1 MGEKLIRPPCDV
13 NRQLVAYRHVARHA
27 QDVPPTTRTG
37 VVSGGRLPDSCQ
49 EERMNPGVILIAAIV
64 LTGVAALTGLRV
76 LYEYERG
83 VIFRLGKLTRAKGP
97 GLVVL
102 IPFGIDRLRKMDLRI
117 VALDIA
123 PQDTITKDNVSVRV
137 NAVVY
142 FRVSDPTR
150 AVIEIEDYYFATSQ
164 LAQTTLR
171 SVIGQSELDELLAE
185 RERINE
191 VVRAI
196 IDEGTDR
203 WGIEVTGVE
212 IKDIDLPQ
220 EMKRAM
226 AKQAEA
232 ERERRAKVINAE
244 GEYQA
249 SAKLVAAAEII
260 EPFPVAMQ
268 LRFLQT
274 VTEVAVE
281 NNSTTLFPIP
291 IDLFSPFVKTAEP
304 ANPEARANALQK
316 AAAMIG
322 ESASQDS
329 VQGMLIDV
337 GKGSIGLG
345 QTAPTPGEMAPSNE
359 LREKRGEEVDEEP
372 ASEE

>member
-1 MGEKLIRPPCDV
+1 MDPNAL
-13 NRQLVAYRHVARHA
+13 LVAAAVIGG
-27 QDVPPTTRTG
+27 TG
-37 VVSGGRLPDSCQ
+37 L
-49 EERMNPGVILIAAIV
+49 
-64 LTGVAALTGLRV
+64 LTSLRV
-76 LYEYERG
+76 LFEYERG
-83 VIFRLGKLTRAKGP
+83 VVFRLGKLTRARGP
-97 GLVVL
+97 GLIFLV
-102 IPFGIDRLRKMDLRI
+102 PFGIERMRKMDLRI

-142 FRVSDPTR
+142 FRVADPTK
-150 AVIEIEDYYFATSQ
+150 AVVEIEDYYFATSQ

-191 VVRAI
+191 VVREI
-196 IDEGTDR
+196 IDEGTDP
-203 WGIEVTGVE
+203 WGIEVVGVE

-232 ERERRAKVINAE
+232 ERERRGKVIAAE

-249 SAKLVAAAEII
+249 STKLVLAAQVIQQY
-260 EPFPVAMQ
+260 PVAMQ

-274 VTEVAVE
+274 VVEVAAE

-291 IDLFSPFVKTAEP
+291 IELFRPLLERGSARDEVDAQAT
-304 ANPEARANALQK
+304 ARALQ
-316 AAAMIG
+316 AAADTLLEALPQGGDRASI
-322 ESASQDS
+322 EAAARRLIASATGGADP
-329 VQGMLIDV
+329 VAAA
-337 GKGSIGLG
+337 
-345 QTAPTPGEMAPSNE
+345 APVPVPVAVPRETDAP
-359 LREKRGEEVDEEP
+359 
-372 ASEE
+372 

>member
-1 MGEKLIRPPCDV
+1 MDLSV
-13 NRQLVAYRHVARHA
+13 LLVPAIIF
-27 QDVPPTTRTG
+27 
-37 VVSGGRLPDSCQ
+37 GGTAL
-49 EERMNPGVILIAAIV
+49 
-64 LTGVAALTGLRV
+64 LTSLRV
-76 LYEYERG
+76 LFEYERG
-83 VIFRLGKLTRAKGP
+83 VVFRLGKLTRAKGP
-97 GLVVL
+97 GLIFLV
-102 IPFGIDRLRKMDLRI
+102 PFGLERMRKMDLRI

-142 FRVSDPTR
+142 FRVADPTR
-150 AVIEIEDYYFATSQ
+150 AVVEIEDYYFATSQ

-191 VVRAI
+191 VVRDI

-203 WGIEVTGVE
+203 WGIEVTAVE

-232 ERERRAKVINAE
+232 ERERRAKVIAAE

-249 SAKLVAAAEII
+249 STKLAAAAEII
-260 EPFPVAMQ
+260 QQFPIALQ

-274 VTEVAVE
+274 VVEVAAE

-291 IDLFSPFVKTAEP
+291 IELFRPFVEP
-304 ANPEARANALQK
+304 
-316 AAAMIG
+316 G
-322 ESASQDS
+322 
-329 VQGMLIDV
+329 
-337 GKGSIGLG
+337 
-345 QTAPTPGEMAPSNE
+345 
-359 LREKRGEEVDEEP
+359 EP
-372 ASEE
+372 ASEEARARALKYAAESMVEALPEGGDRASLEAAARTMIGIPGASAEKAKVPAGDGDAPLHED

>member
-1 MGEKLIRPPCDV
+1 MDPTALIIP
-13 NRQLVAYRHVARHA
+13 AIIGA
-27 QDVPPTTRTG
+27 G
-37 VVSGGRLPDSCQ
+37 
-49 EERMNPGVILIAAIV
+49 AAL
-64 LTGVAALTGLRV
+64 LTGVRILF
-76 LYEYERG
+76 EYERG
-83 VIFRLGKLTRAKGP
+83 VVFRLGKLTRAKGP
-97 GLVVL
+97 GIIFLV
-102 IPFGIDRLRKMDLRI
+102 PFGVDRLRKMDLRI

-123 PQDTITKDNVSVRV
+123 PQDTITKDNVTLRV

-142 FRVSDPTR
+142 FRVADPTK

-191 VVRAI
+191 VVRDI
-196 IDEGTDR
+196 IDQGTDP

-249 SAKLVAAAEII
+249 STKLVAAAEII
-260 EPFPVAMQ
+260 QQFPVAMQ

-291 IDLFSPFVKTAEP
+291 IDLFSPFIQGAKPVSKEAI
-304 ANPEARANALQK
+304 ARALQASTDASVQSMPGGEELEAIGDGS
-316 AAAMIG
+316 AAAAIAG
-322 ESASQDS
+322 AAKKLLQESDAGPARVRQSPGDS
-329 VQGMLIDV
+329 G
-337 GKGSIGLG
+337 
-345 QTAPTPGEMAPSNE
+345 
-359 LREKRGEEVDEEP
+359 RGD
-372 ASEE
+372 SERG

>member
-1 MGEKLIRPPCDV
+1 VVWASTPGRKAAQQQVHDAELASTNVRKGAMETILIP
-13 NRQLVAYRHVARHA
+13 
-27 QDVPPTTRTG
+27 
-37 VVSGGRLPDSCQ
+37 
-49 EERMNPGVILIAAIV
+49 IAAIASIGL
-64 LTGVAALTGLRV
+64 LTSLRI
-76 LYEYERG
+76 LFEYERG
-83 VIFRLGKLTRAKGP
+83 VVFRLGKLTRAKGP
-97 GLVVL
+97 GLIFLV
-102 IPFGIDRLRKMDLRI
+102 PFGIERMNKMDLRI

-142 FRVSDPTR
+142 FRVSDPTK

-191 VVRAI
+191 IVRQI
-196 IDEGTDR
+196 IDEGTDP
-203 WGIEVTGVE
+203 WGIDVTGVE

-226 AKQAEA
+226 ARQAEA
-232 ERERRAKVINAE
+232 ERERRAKVISAE

-249 SAKLVAAAEII
+249 STKLAAAAEII
-260 EPFPVAMQ
+260 QHYPVAMQ

-274 VTEVAVE
+274 VVEIAAE

-291 IDLFSPFVKTAEP
+291 IELFRSFVEP
-304 ANPEARANALQK
+304 GA
-316 AAAMIG
+316 
-322 ESASQDS
+322 
-329 VQGMLIDV
+329 
-337 GKGSIGLG
+337 
-345 QTAPTPGEMAPSNE
+345 
-359 LREKRGEEVDEEP
+359 P
-372 ASEE
+372 ASEEAKARALKAAAETLVDALPGGEDRGTLKAAAKKLIGLDVDAAAAEKEPVPARRDTQEDEEV

>member
-1 MGEKLIRPPCDV
+1 VDLSVIIIP
-13 NRQLVAYRHVARHA
+13 AIIA
-27 QDVPPTTRTG
+27 
-37 VVSGGRLPDSCQ
+37 GGTAL
-49 EERMNPGVILIAAIV
+49 
-64 LTGVAALTGLRV
+64 LTSLRV
-76 LYEYERG
+76 LFEYERG

-97 GLVVL
+97 GLIFLV
-102 IPFGIDRLRKMDLRI
+102 PFGLERMRKMDLRI

-142 FRVSDPTR
+142 FRVADPTK
-150 AVIEIEDYYFATSQ
+150 AVVEIEDYYFATSQ

-185 RERINE
+185 RERINKT
-191 VVRAI
+191 VRDI
-196 IDEGTDR
+196 IDQGTDD
-203 WGIEVTGVE
+203 WGIEVTAVE

-232 ERERRAKVINAE
+232 ERERRAKVIAAK

-249 SAKLVAAAEII
+249 SSKLAAAAEII
-260 EPFPVAMQ
+260 QQYPVALQ

-274 VTEVAVE
+274 VTEVAAE

-291 IDLFSPFVKTAEP
+291 IELFRPFTEAGKP
-304 ANPEARANALQK
+304 ASDEAK
-316 AAAMIG
+316 AAALKFAA
-322 ESASQDS
+322 ESMVESLPEGDNRTAIEAAARTIAGIPKAIEAEKEKVPVGDGDDS
-329 VQGMLIDV
+329 DQEG
-337 GKGSIGLG
+337 
-345 QTAPTPGEMAPSNE
+345 
-359 LREKRGEEVDEEP
+359 
-372 ASEE
+372 

>member
-1 MGEKLIRPPCDV
+1 MELGAFLIP
-13 NRQLVAYRHVARHA
+13 
-27 QDVPPTTRTG
+27 
-37 VVSGGRLPDSCQ
+37 VVLAAG
-49 EERMNPGVILIAAIV
+49 AAILSSV
-64 LTGVAALTGLRV
+64 RILF
-76 LYEYERG
+76 EYERG
-83 VIFRLGKLTRAKGP
+83 VVFRLGKLTRAKGP
-97 GLVVL
+97 GLVFLV
-102 IPFGIDRLRKMDLRI
+102 PFGFDRLKKMDLRI

-142 FRVSDPTR
+142 FRVADPTK

-185 RERINE
+185 RDRINE
-191 VVRAI
+191 VVRKI
-196 IDEGTDR
+196 IDQGTDP
-203 WGIEVTGVE
+203 WGIDVTGVE

-232 ERERRAKVINAE
+232 ERERRAKVINAT

-249 SAKLVAAAEII
+249 SAKLAEAAEII
-260 EPFPVAMQ
+260 EQFPVAMQ

-291 IDLFSPFVKTAEP
+291 IDLFGPLLADKKP
-304 ANPEARANALQK
+304 ASPEARARALK
-316 AAAMIG
+316 ASTDAMMTGLAGADTDKAVEGSEPRALPVSDREELMRVAQQVLSAATPDPQG
-322 ESASQDS
+322 DDS
-329 VQGMLIDV
+329 
-337 GKGSIGLG
+337 
-345 QTAPTPGEMAPSNE
+345 E
-359 LREKRGEEVDEEP
+359 
-372 ASEE
+372 

>member
-1 MGEKLIRPPCDV
+1 MDLGALLIPA
-13 NRQLVAYRHVARHA
+13 LVAA
-27 QDVPPTTRTG
+27 
-37 VVSGGRLPDSCQ
+37 GG
-49 EERMNPGVILIAAIV
+49 AI
-64 LTGVAALTGLRV
+64 LTGVRI

-83 VIFRLGKLTRAKGP
+83 VVFRLGKLTRAKGP
-97 GLVVL
+97 GLIFLV
-102 IPFGIDRLRKMDLRI
+102 PFGIDRLRKMDLRI

-142 FRVSDPTR
+142 FRVSDPTK

-191 VVRAI
+191 VVRQI
-196 IDEGTDR
+196 IDEGTDP
-203 WGIEVTGVE
+203 WGIDVTGVE
-212 IKDIDLPQ
+212 IKDIDLPK

-249 SAKLVAAAEII
+249 STKLVQAAEII
-260 EPFPVAMQ
+260 EQFPVAMQ

-291 IDLFSPFVKTAEP
+291 IDLFAPFLAEKREASPEVRARALKAATEAMITGLPEGAGRDKLRAATRDVLETSLEGSEEP
-304 ANPEARANALQK
+304 AA
-316 AAAMIG
+316 IG
-322 ESASQDS
+322 
-329 VQGMLIDV
+329 
-337 GKGSIGLG
+337 
-345 QTAPTPGEMAPSNE
+345 
-359 LREKRGEEVDEEP
+359 RGEEPEKE
-372 ASEE
+372 

>member
-1 MGEKLIRPPCDV
+1 MELSVALISATV
-13 NRQLVAYRHVARHA
+13 L
-27 QDVPPTTRTG
+27 G
-37 VVSGGRLPDSCQ
+37 VG
-49 EERMNPGVILIAAIV
+49 
-64 LTGVAALTGLRV
+64 ALFTSIRV
-76 LYEYERG
+76 LFEYERG
-83 VIFRLGKLTRAKGP
+83 VVFRLGKLTRAKGP
-97 GLVVL
+97 GLIFL
-102 IPFGIDRLRKMDLRI
+102 IPFGIDRMRKMDLRI

-142 FRVSDPTR
+142 FRVADPTK
-150 AVIEIEDYYFATSQ
+150 AMIEIEDYYFATSQ

-191 VVRAI
+191 VVRVI
-196 IDEGTDR
+196 IDEGTDP

-249 SAKLVAAAEII
+249 STKLIQAAEVI
-260 EPFPVAMQ
+260 EQFPVAIQ

-274 VTEVAVE
+274 VAEVAVE

-291 IDLFSPFVKTAEP
+291 IDLFSQFGKEP
-304 ANPEARANALQK
+304 SAVTSEGKARALKLAKEAALASLPDS
-316 AAAMIG
+316 AAASGTLADTRAPKITKSERALLEG
-322 ESASQDS
+322 SAEDSEPIEPDDTQQD
-329 VQGMLIDV
+329 
-337 GKGSIGLG
+337 
-345 QTAPTPGEMAPSNE
+345 
-359 LREKRGEEVDEEP
+359 
-372 ASEE
+372 

>member
-1 MGEKLIRPPCDV
+1 MELSVALISATV
-13 NRQLVAYRHVARHA
+13 L
-27 QDVPPTTRTG
+27 G
-37 VVSGGRLPDSCQ
+37 VG
-49 EERMNPGVILIAAIV
+49 
-64 LTGVAALTGLRV
+64 ALFTSIRV
-76 LYEYERG
+76 LFEYERG
-83 VIFRLGKLTRAKGP
+83 VVFRLGKLTRAKGP
-97 GLVVL
+97 GLIFL
-102 IPFGIDRLRKMDLRI
+102 IPFGIDRMRKMDLRI

-142 FRVSDPTR
+142 FRVADPTK
-150 AVIEIEDYYFATSQ
+150 AMIEIADYYFATSQ

-191 VVRAI
+191 VVRVI
-196 IDEGTDR
+196 IDEGTDP

-249 SAKLVAAAEII
+249 STKLVQAAEII
-260 EPFPVAMQ
+260 EQFPVAIQ

-291 IDLFSPFVKTAEP
+291 IDLFSQFTKEPSPVSSEGKVRALKLAAEAALASLP
-304 ANPEARANALQK
+304 DGSGEADTIADPDMPKITDTGHSL
-316 AAAMIG
+316 
-322 ESASQDS
+322 
-329 VQGMLIDV
+329 L
-337 GKGSIGLG
+337 
-345 QTAPTPGEMAPSNE
+345 
-359 LREKRGEEVDEEP
+359 EEV
-372 ASEE
+372 ATGSETTESDQVQND

>member
-1 MGEKLIRPPCDV
+1 MLFQELLIPGAIIV
-13 NRQLVAYRHVARHA
+13 VA
-27 QDVPPTTRTG
+27 G
-37 VVSGGRLPDSCQ
+37 L
-49 EERMNPGVILIAAIV
+49 
-64 LTGVAALTGLRV
+64 LTSLRV
-76 LYEYERG
+76 LFEYERG
-83 VIFRLGKLTRAKGP
+83 VVFRLGKLTRAKGP
-97 GLVVL
+97 GLIAL
-102 IPFGIDRLRKMDLRI
+102 LPFGFERMRKMDLRI

-142 FRVSDPTR
+142 FRVSDPTK
-150 AVIEIEDYYFATSQ
+150 AVVEIEDYYFATSQ

-171 SVIGQSELDELLAE
+171 SVIGQSELDQLLAE

-191 VVRAI
+191 VVREI
-196 IDEGTDR
+196 IDQGTDP

-232 ERERRAKVINAE
+232 ERERRGKVIAAE

-249 SAKLVAAAEII
+249 STKLVAAAEVISQ
-260 EPFPVAMQ
+260 FPQAMQ

-274 VTEVAVE
+274 VVEVASE

-291 IDLFSPFVKTAEP
+291 IELFQSFVRKEGQGPDPEALERALKHAAEMAVGGEFPTSREP
-304 ANPEARANALQK
+304 ADLEAAAARMLGASREAAARERARA
-316 AAAMIG
+316 
-322 ESASQDS
+322 
-329 VQGMLIDV
+329 LIPADREGA
-337 GKGSIGLG
+337 GKGRKGHD
-345 QTAPTPGEMAPSNE
+345 
-359 LREKRGEEVDEEP
+359 DE
-372 ASEE
+372 

>member
-1 MGEKLIRPPCDV
+1 MEVVLLTVTALGAMGLLSSIR
-13 NRQLVAYRHVARHA
+13 
-27 QDVPPTTRTG
+27 
-37 VVSGGRLPDSCQ
+37 
-49 EERMNPGVILIAAIV
+49 I
-64 LTGVAALTGLRV
+64 

-83 VIFRLGKLTRAKGP
+83 VVFRLGNLKRAKGP
-97 GLVVL
+97 GMVFLV
-102 IPFGIDRLRKMDLRI
+102 PFGIDRLRKMDLRI

-142 FRVSDPTR
+142 FRVADPTK
-150 AVIEIEDYYFATSQ
+150 AVVEIEDYYFATSQ

-191 VVRAI
+191 IVRAI
-196 IDEGTDR
+196 IDEGTDA
-203 WGIEVTGVE
+203 WGIDVTGVE
-212 IKDIDLPQ
+212 IKDIDLPK

-232 ERERRAKVINAE
+232 ERERRAKVISAE

-249 SAKLVAAAEII
+249 STKLAAAAEII
-260 EPFPVAMQ
+260 QQYPVAMQ

-274 VTEVAVE
+274 VVEVAAE

-291 IDLFSPFVKTAEP
+291 IELFRPFIEPGKPASAE
-304 ANPEARANALQK
+304 AHARALQ
-316 AAAMIG
+316 AAADTLVEALPAG
-322 ESASQDS
+322 EDTAALA
-329 VQGMLIDV
+329 GAAKKMLGLDAGPAPAGEKV
-337 GKGSIGLG
+337 PAAAEDEGSEG
-345 QTAPTPGEMAPSNE
+345 
-359 LREKRGEEVDEEP
+359 
-372 ASEE
+372 

>member
-1 MGEKLIRPPCDV
+1 MDTTAVLFGA
-13 NRQLVAYRHVARHA
+13 VAF
-27 QDVPPTTRTG
+27 
-37 VVSGGRLPDSCQ
+37 GG
-49 EERMNPGVILIAAIV
+49 IAL
-64 LTGVAALTGLRV
+64 LTSLRV
-76 LYEYERG
+76 LFEYERG
-83 VIFRLGKLTRAKGP
+83 VVFRLGKLTRAKGP
-97 GLVVL
+97 GLIFLV
-102 IPFGIDRLRKMDLRI
+102 PFGIERMRKMDLRI
-117 VALDIA
+117 VALDVA

-142 FRVSDPTR
+142 FRVADPTK

-171 SVIGQSELDELLAE
+171 SVIGQSELDQLLAE

-191 VVRAI
+191 TVRAI

-212 IKDIDLPQ
+212 IKDIDLPS

-232 ERERRAKVINAE
+232 ERERRAKIIAAE

-249 SAKLVAAAEII
+249 STKLVAAAEIMQQ
-260 EPFPVAMQ
+260 FPGSMQ

-274 VTEVAVE
+274 VVEIAAE

-291 IDLFSPFVKTAEP
+291 IELF
-304 ANPEARANALQK
+304 RH
-316 AAAMIG
+316 M
-322 ESASQDS
+322 
-329 VQGMLIDV
+329 V
-337 GKGSIGLG
+337 G
-345 QTAPTPGEMAPSNE
+345 PG
-359 LREKRGEEVDEEP
+359 EP
-372 ASEE
+372 ASEEAKARALRAAAESMIAALPQGADRETLEGAAKKMLGKSGERSAKEPASPER

>member
-1 MGEKLIRPPCDV
+1 MDV
-13 NRQLVAYRHVARHA
+13 NVVLIPALVVL
-27 QDVPPTTRTG
+27 
-37 VVSGGRLPDSCQ
+37 GGAL
-49 EERMNPGVILIAAIV
+49 
-64 LTGVAALTGLRV
+64 LTSLRV
-76 LYEYERG
+76 LFEYERG

-97 GLVVL
+97 GLIFLV
-102 IPFGIDRLRKMDLRI
+102 PYGIERMRKMDLRI

-142 FRVSDPTR
+142 FRVADPTK

-185 RERINE
+185 RDRINE
-191 VVRAI
+191 VVREI

-232 ERERRAKVINAE
+232 ERERRAKVIAAE

-249 SAKLVAAAEII
+249 STKLVLAAQVI
-260 EPFPVAMQ
+260 EQYPVALQ
-268 LRFLQT
+268 LRYLQT
-274 VTEVAVE
+274 DPSSSA
-281 NNSTTLFPIP
+281 
-291 IDLFSPFVKTAEP
+291 
-304 ANPEARANALQK
+304 AR
-316 AAAMIG
+316 G
-322 ESASQDS
+322 R
-329 VQGMLIDV
+329 
-337 GKGSIGLG
+337 
-345 QTAPTPGEMAPSNE
+345 PTPRPRPRRSSSPP
-359 LREKRGEEVDEEP
+359 RP
-372 ASEE
+372 

>member
-1 MGEKLIRPPCDV
+1 MDMGAL
-13 NRQLVAYRHVARHA
+13 LVPAV
-27 QDVPPTTRTG
+27 
-37 VVSGGRLPDSCQ
+37 
-49 EERMNPGVILIAAIV
+49 IAAGAAI
-64 LTGVAALTGLRV
+64 LTSVRV
-76 LYEYERG
+76 LFEYERG
-83 VIFRLGKLTRAKGP
+83 VVFRLGKLTRAKGP
-97 GLVVL
+97 GLVFLV
-102 IPFGIDRLRKMDLRI
+102 PFGVDRLKKMDLRI

-142 FRVSDPTR
+142 FRVADPTK

-191 VVRAI
+191 VVRQI
-196 IDEGTDR
+196 IDVGTDA
-203 WGIEVTGVE
+203 WGIDVTGVE

-232 ERERRAKVINAE
+232 ERERRAKVINAT

-249 SAKLVAAAEII
+249 SAKLAEAAEII
-260 EPFPVAMQ
+260 EQFPVAMQ

-291 IDLFSPFVKTAEP
+291 IDLFAPFVAEKKE
-304 ANPEARANALQK
+304 ASPEARAKALK
-316 AAAMIG
+316 AATDAMMGNMGVPEARPEIADAAPRALPVTDREELKKVARQVLG
-322 ESASQDS
+322 AAADAEGDNGTEDDGDS
-329 VQGMLIDV
+329 
-337 GKGSIGLG
+337 
-345 QTAPTPGEMAPSNE
+345 
-359 LREKRGEEVDEEP
+359 
-372 ASEE
+372 

>member
-1 MGEKLIRPPCDV
+1 MDPAALLIPA
-13 NRQLVAYRHVARHA
+13 LVIA
-27 QDVPPTTRTG
+27 
-37 VVSGGRLPDSCQ
+37 GG
-49 EERMNPGVILIAAIV
+49 AI
-64 LTGVAALTGLRV
+64 LTGVRI

-83 VIFRLGKLTRAKGP
+83 VVFRLGKLTRAKGP
-97 GLVVL
+97 GLIFLV
-102 IPFGIDRLRKMDLRI
+102 PFGVDRLRKMDLRI

-142 FRVSDPTR
+142 FRVADPTK

-191 VVRAI
+191 VVRQI
-196 IDEGTDR
+196 IDEGTDP
-203 WGIEVTGVE
+203 WGIDVTGVE
-212 IKDIDLPQ
+212 IKDIDLPK

-232 ERERRAKVINAE
+232 ERERRAKVINAT

-249 SAKLVAAAEII
+249 SAKLAEAAEII
-260 EPFPVAMQ
+260 EQFPVAMQ

-274 VTEVAVE
+274 VSEIAVE

-291 IDLFSPFVKTAEP
+291 IDLFAPFVKESKEAS
-304 ANPEARANALQK
+304 PEARQRAL
-316 AAAMIG
+316 AAAAEAMSGSALPGAKDVPGLSDG
-322 ESASQDS
+322 EAAN
-329 VQGMLIDV
+329 VIATAAKRMLREAE
-337 GKGSIGLG
+337 
-345 QTAPTPGEMAPSNE
+345 TAPVP
-359 LREKRGEEVDEEP
+359 DEDLDDDG
-372 ASEE
+372 

>member
-1 MGEKLIRPPCDV
+1 LD
-13 NRQLVAYRHVARHA
+13 
-27 QDVPPTTRTG
+27 PT
-37 VVSGGRLPDSCQ
+37 S
-49 EERMNPGVILIAAIV
+49 ILIGAVAIG
-64 LTGVAALTGLRV
+64 GVALITSLRV
-76 LYEYERG
+76 LLEYERG
-83 VIFRLGKLTRAKGP
+83 VVFRLGKLTRAKGP
-97 GLVVL
+97 GLIFL
-102 IPFGIDRLRKMDLRI
+102 LPFGVERMRKMDLRI
-117 VALDIA
+117 VALDIP

-142 FRVSDPTR
+142 FRVSAPVT

-171 SVIGQSELDELLAE
+171 SVIGQSELDQLLAE

-191 VVRAI
+191 IVRTI
-196 IDEGTDR
+196 IDEGTDP

-232 ERERRAKVINAE
+232 ERERRAKVIAAE

-249 SAKLVAAAEII
+249 STKLVAAAEII
-260 EPFPVAMQ
+260 QQFPMAMQ

-274 VTEVAVE
+274 VVEIAAE

-291 IDLFSPFVKTAEP
+291 VELFRHMLPQGASPTDE
-304 ANPEARANALQK
+304 ERARALR
-316 AAAMIG
+316 AAA
-322 ESASQDS
+322 ES
-329 VQGMLIDV
+329 MLEAMPAGVDHGTLESMAKKMLAMSSERRAQERV
-337 GKGSIGLG
+337 GPSGS
-345 QTAPTPGEMAPSNE
+345 
-359 LREKRGEEVDEEP
+359 DD
-372 ASEE
+372 

>member
-1 MGEKLIRPPCDV
+1 MDPSF
-13 NRQLVAYRHVARHA
+13 LVPAVA
-27 QDVPPTTRTG
+27 
-37 VVSGGRLPDSCQ
+37 VVAVG
-49 EERMNPGVILIAAIV
+49 IL
-64 LTGVAALTGLRV
+64 TSLRV

-97 GLVVL
+97 GLIFLV
-102 IPFGIDRLRKMDLRI
+102 PFGVERMRKMDLRI

-142 FRVSDPTR
+142 FRVHDPEK

-191 VVRAI
+191 IVRVI
-196 IDEGTDR
+196 IDEGTDP
-203 WGIEVTGVE
+203 WGIDVTGVE

-226 AKQAEA
+226 ARQAEA
-232 ERERRAKVINAE
+232 ERERRAKVISAE

-249 SAKLVAAAEII
+249 STKLAAAAEII
-260 EPFPVAMQ
+260 EQFPAAMQ

-274 VTEVAVE
+274 VVEIAAE

-291 IDLFSPFVKTAEP
+291 IELFKGFTGPGKP
-304 ANPEARANALQK
+304 ASAEARAAALK
-316 AAAMIG
+316 AAAETMVEALPKDADEATLQSAAKRMIG
-322 ESASQDS
+322 LPEEAADTEP
-329 VQGMLIDV
+329 V
-337 GKGSIGLG
+337 G
-345 QTAPTPGEMAPSNE
+345 
-359 LREKRGEEVDEEP
+359 GEEEG
-372 ASEE
+372 S

>member
-1 MGEKLIRPPCDV
+1 MDV
-13 NRQLVAYRHVARHA
+13 GPITISLLAAA
-27 QDVPPTTRTG
+27 G
-37 VVSGGRLPDSCQ
+37 VGILTSLR
-49 EERMNPGVILIAAIV
+49 ILI
-64 LTGVAALTGLRV
+64 
-76 LYEYERG
+76 EYERG

-97 GLVVL
+97 GLIFLV
-102 IPFGIDRLRKMDLRI
+102 PFGLERMKRMDLRI
-117 VALDIA
+117 VALDIE

-142 FRVSDPTR
+142 FRVADPTK
-150 AVIEIEDYYFATSQ
+150 AVIEIQDYRFATSQ

-171 SVIGQSELDELLAE
+171 SVIGQSELDELLAD

-191 VVRAI
+191 IIRVI

-203 WGIEVTGVE
+203 WGIEVTAVE

-260 EPFPVAMQ
+260 QPFPVAMQ

-274 VTEVAVE
+274 VTEVAAE

-291 IDLFSPFVKTAEP
+291 IDLFAPLLGGGASTSE
-304 ANPEARANALQK
+304 EARARALK
-316 AAAMIG
+316 TAAERIAAALPSG
-322 ESASQDS
+322 A
-329 VQGMLIDV
+329 
-337 GKGSIGLG
+337 G
-345 QTAPTPGEMAPSNE
+345 QTALQGGADKLIGLEGDVARPADPATVAAEPDD
-359 LREKRGEEVDEEP
+359 EEV
-372 ASEE
+372 

>member
-1 MGEKLIRPPCDV
+1 MGFELSAL
-13 NRQLVAYRHVARHA
+13 LVPAII
-27 QDVPPTTRTG
+27 
-37 VVSGGRLPDSCQ
+37 GGI
-49 EERMNPGVILIAAIV
+49 GAI
-64 LTGVAALTGLRV
+64 LTGVRV
-76 LYEYERG
+76 LFEYERG
-83 VIFRLGKLTRAKGP
+83 VVFRLGKLTRAKGP
-97 GLVVL
+97 GVVFLV
-102 IPFGIDRLRKMDLRI
+102 PFGVDRLRKMDLRI

-142 FRVSDPTR
+142 FRVADPTK

-191 VVRAI
+191 VVRGI
-196 IDEGTDR
+196 IDQGTDP
-203 WGIEVTGVE
+203 WGIDVTGVE

-249 SAKLVAAAEII
+249 STKLVAAAEII
-260 EPFPVAMQ
+260 EQFPVAMQ

-291 IDLFSPFVKTAEP
+291 IDLFSPFVKESKQAS
-304 ANPEARANALQK
+304 PEARERALK
-316 AAAMIG
+316 AAAEAMVGSSLPGKSEEAAGIENVARKLLNVG
-322 ESASQDS
+322 ATGSAAADDTEEKAA
-329 VQGMLIDV
+329 VPV
-337 GKGSIGLG
+337 ERKGS
-345 QTAPTPGEMAPSNE
+345 S
-359 LREKRGEEVDEEP
+359 

>member
-1 MGEKLIRPPCDV
+1 MD
-13 NRQLVAYRHVARHA
+13 
-27 QDVPPTTRTG
+27 
-37 VVSGGRLPDSCQ
+37 
-49 EERMNPGVILIAAIV
+49 PGMILSIAAAV
-64 LTGVAALTGLRV
+64 GGVGLLTSLRV
-76 LYEYERG
+76 LMEYERG

-97 GLVVL
+97 GLIFLV
-102 IPFGIDRLRKMDLRI
+102 PFGVERMRKMDLRI

-142 FRVSDPTR
+142 FRVADPTK
-150 AVIEIEDYYFATSQ
+150 AVVEIEDYYFATSQ

-171 SVIGQSELDELLAE
+171 SVIGQSELDELLAQ

-191 VVRAI
+191 VVRGI
-196 IDEGTDR
+196 IDEGTDQ

-232 ERERRAKVINAE
+232 ERERRGKVISAE

-249 SAKLVAAAEII
+249 STKLAAAAEII
-260 EPFPVAMQ
+260 QQFPGAMQ
-268 LRFLQT
+268 LRYLQT
-274 VTEVAVE
+274 VVEIAAE

-291 IDLFSPFVKTAEP
+291 IELFTSFVAEG
-304 ANPEARANALQK
+304 R
-316 AAAMIG
+316 
-322 ESASQDS
+322 
-329 VQGMLIDV
+329 
-337 GKGSIGLG
+337 
-345 QTAPTPGEMAPSNE
+345 
-359 LREKRGEEVDEEP
+359 P
-372 ASEE
+372 ASEDARARALQAATDSMIAALPETDDKPTLERAAKRIIGAARTPGREREALGKTETEE